1 MRSSDFEITN
11 EPKLDRLLAQLV
23 EMVIDGQHGDSEQ
36 YGLVAAGV
44 LDNDGRFITGLNTLD
59 PETDTRIH
67 AERTAI
73 NKYNESYGEVP
84 AGSIII
90 TTLSPCTDPEMSE
103 RYDSSCDELIN
114 SGVVRKVWCGYVD
127 HTQDKNQRKEYHLE
141 CTRNKK
147 LNQMCQKIASLF
159 LK

>member
-1 MRSSDFEITN
+1 
-11 EPKLDRLLAQLV
+11 
-23 EMVIDGQHGDSEQ
+23 
-36 YGLVAAGV
+36 
-44 LDNDGRFITGLNTLD
+44 
-59 PETDTRIH
+59 
-67 AERTAI
+67 
-73 NKYNESYGEVP
+73 
-84 AGSIII
+84 
-90 TTLSPCTDPEMSE
+90 MSE

-127 HTQDKNQRKEYHLE
+127 HTQDKNQRKEYHIE